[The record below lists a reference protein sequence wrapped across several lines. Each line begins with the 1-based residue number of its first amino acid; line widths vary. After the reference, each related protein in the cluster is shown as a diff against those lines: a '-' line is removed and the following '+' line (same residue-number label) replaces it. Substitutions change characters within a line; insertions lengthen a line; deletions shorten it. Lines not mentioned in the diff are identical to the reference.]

1 MSTFMLYVTQEEDG
15 TDEKEI
21 PLDAKVHGSGT
32 TYAHGVKITELEGT
46 GGARFLQVDK
56 EKPNKQEIEANMPCV
71 DEEKVKKDAA
81 LRVC

>member
-1 MSTFMLYVTQEEDG
+1 MLYVTQEEDG

-21 PLDAKVHGSGT
+21 PVDAKMHGSGT
-32 TYAHGVKITELEGT
+32 TYAHGVKITELEGN

-56 EKPNKQEIEANMPCV
+56 EKPNKQEIEANMPNV